1 MAGTKPE
8 SPHSGS
14 SLRSRKGRA
23 SLLFAAAVLFALFA
37 SGAYVQ
43 VSGKGKG
50 LLAAADLKYREFIEG
65 FVNDPGNESMRADLI
80 ERVVEHYRT
89 TPSKKSLPLRDDN
102 GRIIGRFRIEVAK
115 VDQPHKHSTDAA
127 QRRTYTCDLTG
138 FGELWHETGGRVRFT
153 GSALVTYQVDFKVED
168 WAAYAYFACASIERA
183 RFECEHIDNILGQI
197 FKAAVRNA
205 GTAALT
211 ESLQPG
217 FTVIAKPNG
226 DTWLAAG
233 QVGPEFKPHIGPFT
247 ETDRDFETIWNDTTL
262 LHAGF
267 RDYIGPMELFAGNEL
282 RITMEAESL
291 EPAKSLGVDVY
302 IVTEDEFRRYEDC
315 YPNKLNSLRWQPLET
330 RIDMQKLNL
339 NTSDYRGNVYVI
351 MDYTGLG
358 SGKDPSKRAEAGLLK
373 YYVRIKR

>member
-1 MAGTKPE
+1 MGRAPEKP
-8 SPHSGS
+8 PSGS
-14 SLRSRKGRA
+14 SLRSRKGRV
-23 SLLFAAAVLFALFA
+23 SLLFAGTVLLALFA

-50 LLAAADLKYREFIEG
+50 LIAAVDLKYREFIEG
-65 FVNDPGNESMRADLI
+65 FINDPDNEAMRADLI
-80 ERVVEHYRT
+80 ARVVEHYRT
-89 TPSKKSLPLRDDN
+89 TPSKKSLPLRDDD

-115 VDQPHKHSTDAA
+115 VDQPHKDSPDAA
-127 QRRTYTCDLTG
+127 QRRIYTCDLTG

-153 GSALVTYQVDFKVED
+153 GSAFVTYHVDFKVED

-197 FKAAVRNA
+197 FKAAVRKA

-217 FTVIAKPNG
+217 FTVIAKANG

-233 QVGPEFKPHIGPFT
+233 QVGPEFRPHVGPYT

-267 RDYIGPMELFAGNEL
+267 RDYVGPIELFEGNEL

-302 IVTEDEFRRYEDC
+302 IVTEDEFQKYEQH
-315 YPNKLNSLRWQPLET
+315 YPHKLAGLQWKPLET

-339 NTSDYRGNVYVI
+339 NTGDYRGNVYII

-358 SGKDPSKRAEAGLLK
+358 SGKDPDQRAEAGLLK
-373 YYVRIKR
+373 YYVRVKR